1 MDVSKCNVSS
11 IDLGIFY
18 WKENNYLIG
27 ILGNDNLK
35 SDIIHKLKNTFMF
48 GSKEIVAFTYL
59 AMQLTRNTD
68 FSFRIN

>member
-1 MDVSKCNVSS
+1 MDVPKCNVSS

-35 SDIIHKLKNTFMF
+35 SDIHKLKNTFMF